1 MQIITTNP
9 IPLVCNPV
17 FALQT
22 SGLYEYKVYGTL
34 DDCPPD
40 VCSEVYLDLEYRK
53 KWDSYVSGNHSAS
66 IDISKIYDRLRFVVS
81 LCLLFSPINKPP
93 KFYTFK
99 CIEII
104 LINLI
109 KLLQDEQFYSLD
121 KLIRNLNKYMY
132 YVYYYSCTGI

>member
-1 MQIITTNP
+1 M
-9 IPLVCNPV
+9 VCNPV

-81 LCLLFSPINKPP
+81 LCLLFSPIDKPP

-99 CIEII
+99 WSDEI
-104 LINLI
+104 LIYLI
-109 KLLQDEQFYSLD
+109 KLVQEE
-121 KLIRNLNKYMY
+121 
-132 YVYYYSCTGI
+132 